1 MKPIDYTLYVIT
13 DRAWLRG
20 VPLADAV
27 AQAIEGGASLVQIRE
42 KHVPTEEYILRA
54 REIKAVC
61 DRYGVPLI
69 VNDSVEVAQAAG
81 AGVHL
86 GADDGDIAEARR
98 ILGPDAIIG
107 ATAKTIAQAQAAER
121 AGADYLG
128 AGAVFGSTTKTD
140 AKPMSIA
147 QFSEICKSVSI
158 PVVAIG
164 GVSADNAL
172 QLTGAGAAGLCVI
185 SAVFAQPDIQTAARR
200 MRALA
205 EEVCR

>member
-20 VPLADAV
+20 ASLANAV

-42 KHVPTEEYILRA
+42 KHIPTEEYILRA

-86 GADDGDIAEARR
+86 GADDGDIAQARR
-98 ILGPDAIIG
+98 ILGPDAVIG

-147 QFSEICKSVSI
+147 QFSEVCKSVSI

-185 SAVFAQPDIQTAARR
+185 SAVFAQPDIQAAARR

-205 EEVCR
+205 EEACR

>member
-98 ILGPDAIIG
+98 ILGPDAVIG

-128 AGAVFGSTTKTD
+128 AGAVFGSTTKAD
-140 AKPMSIA
+140 AKPMAIA
-147 QFSEICKSVSI
+147 QFLEICKSVSI

-185 SAVFAQPDIQTAARR
+185 SAVFAQPDIQAAARR

-205 EEVCR
+205 EEVCQ

>member
-20 VPLADAV
+20 ASLANAV

-42 KHVPTEEYILRA
+42 KHIPTEEYILRA

-98 ILGPDAIIG
+98 ILGPDAVIG

-147 QFSEICKSVSI
+147 QFSEVCKSVSI

-185 SAVFAQPDIQTAARR
+185 SAVFAQPDIQAAARR

-205 EEVCR
+205 EEACR